1 MNSRSGDTNIFLKK
15 KKFFCF
21 KSSLLLAMTTT
32 TTMVREIEFLNR
44 VESIQDQVPTVQLQ
58 YYSFVFVFDFFE
70 IEKEEKQN
78 TKP

>member
-15 KKFFCF
+15 KKFFSF
-21 KSSLLLAMTTT
+21 KPSLLLATTT